1 MEAQQS
7 RRILIV
13 AHKSIAAPALLA
25 AIRQRTE
32 QGPCTF
38 SLLIPD
44 GTDRAT
50 ADWTLRYARKM
61 LSDAVGA
68 PIDGVVADNDDAFV
82 SVVDTVGKGE
92 YDEIMLSML
101 ADPDSRWMA
110 DDLPGRT
117 ESLGI
122 PITVIQADAVVHADT
137 RP

>member
-1 MEAQQS
+1 MEPHRS

-13 AHKSIAAPALLA
+13 AHKSIAAPALLEA
-25 AIRQRTE
+25 VRQRTE

-61 LSDAVGA
+61 LSQTVGA
-68 PIDGVVADNDDAFV
+68 PIDGVVAESEDAFV
-82 SVVDTVGKGE
+82 GVVDTVRKGDF
-92 YDEIMLSML
+92 DEIMLSML

-110 DDLPGRT
+110 EDLPGRT

-122 PITVIQADAVVHADT
+122 PITVIRADSLSV
-137 RP
+137 

>member
-1 MEAQQS
+1 VEAHQS

-13 AHKSIAAPALLA
+13 AHKSIAAPALLEA
-25 AIRQRTE
+25 VRQRTE
-32 QGPCTF
+32 QGPCRF

-50 ADWTLRYARKM
+50 ADWTLRYARRM

-68 PIDGVVADNDDAFV
+68 PIDGVVAEADDAFV
-82 SVVDTVGKGE
+82 GVVDTVRKGD
-92 YDEIMLSML
+92 YDEIMLSLL
-101 ADPDSRWMA
+101 AGADSRWMV

-122 PITVIQADAVVHADT
+122 PITVIQ
-137 RP
+137 PG